1 MMPLAKFTR
10 GSAWPVYLLSSKSLR
25 TRGRR
30 PPPFLFA
37 PSPRLPS
44 AHDLPAPAH
53 DPYMQRKQK
62 LVLVSR
68 SDQRSR
74 VATSAFTD
82 SGTPPTPHL
91 YSCPDRSTPPTPV
104 TMPSLFTLTIT
115 LYRDPSSCFTTPYP
129 PRIHPCR
136 PHHRVSASPDRPS
149 PPYHTPT
156 AEDTT
161 SSPPALPFPS
171 HNAATPNHCH
181 LPAFPVFPCL

>member
-1 MMPLAKFTR
+1 MVCHCRHMMPLAKFTR
-10 GSAWPVYLLSSKSLR
+10 GSAWPVYLLSPKSLR

-91 YSCPDRSTPPTPV
+91 YSCPDRSTPPTLV

-115 LYRDPSSCFTTPYP
+115 LYRDPSCASLLPAHKT
-129 PRIHPCR
+129 
-136 PHHRVSASPDRPS
+136 RVSLIPYSAAL
-149 PPYHTPT
+149 PPY
-156 AEDTT
+156 
-161 SSPPALPFPS
+161 ALQIQIYS
-171 HNAATPNHCH
+171 
-181 LPAFPVFPCL
+181 L